1 MSSRIAAI
9 ILAAGKGTRLK
20 TDVPK
25 VLHEVCGRPMLAYVF
40 DACRDA
46 GITDCIAVVGYG
58 KEMVR
63 DAFAS
68 DRSSAGVSE
77 GQDRQPM
84 TLQWVEQN
92 QQLGTGHAVMM
103 AHEHLSRY
111 DQIVVLCGDGPLI
124 RAETIR
130 DLVDTHKR
138 EGAAATLAT
147 AILDDPTGYGRIQR
161 DERGTFLGIVEHG
174 DATQQQRAIREINPS
189 YYCFDSR
196 KLASCLDQLKPNNV
210 KNEYYITDVFSLL
223 LQQGEKV
230 FAVTSVPPE
239 DIFSINSRADLALVN
254 RVMRDRVLKSLMN
267 AGVTI
272 VDPATTWID
281 SRARIGQ
288 DTIVYPNVYVHGPV
302 SIGARCR
309 VGPFA
314 ALYGELSL
322 RDGTIL
328 PPFQELR
335 A

>member
-1 MSSRIAAI
+1 MSARIGAI

-20 TDVPK
+20 TDMPK
-25 VLHEVCGRPMLAYVF
+25 VLHEICGRPMLAFVF
-40 DACRDA
+40 DACREA
-46 GITDCIAVVGYG
+46 GIADCIGVIGYG

-63 DAFAS
+63 DTFAA
-68 DRSSAGVSE
+68 DRGIE
-77 GQDRQPM
+77 
-84 TLQWVEQN
+84 WVEQN
-92 QQLGTGHAVMM
+92 QQNGTGHAVMM
-103 AHEHLSRY
+103 ARELLPRYEHV
-111 DQIVVLCGDGPLI
+111 VVLCGDGPLI

-130 DLVDTHKR
+130 HLIDTHTR
-138 EGAAATLAT
+138 EKAAATLAT
-147 AILDDPTGYGRIQR
+147 AVLDDPTGYGRIHR

-174 DATQQQRAIREINPS
+174 DATQQQRTIREINPS
-189 YYCFDSR
+189 YYCFDAK
-196 KLASCLDQLKPNNV
+196 KLAGCLDRLKPNNV

-223 LQQGEKV
+223 LQQGDKV

-254 RVMRDRVLKSLMN
+254 RVMRDRVLKNLMDS
-267 AGVTI
+267 GVTV

-302 SIGARCR
+302 QIGARCR

-314 ALYGELSL
+314 ALYGSAKLT
-322 RDGTIL
+322 DGATL
-328 PPFQELR
+328 PAFQEVR